1 MVSNHLDERDE
12 AMLEEYEY
20 TEIVRDDEFYKNFDS
35 EKVKPSSQWN
45 INIKDYLSLIVDIQH
60 AKYFQDKKYVG
71 FDDVLSESLELGLN
85 QYLSDLLSIREN
97 TSL

>member
-20 TEIVRDDEFYKNFDS
+20 TEITRDEFYKDFDS

>member
-20 TEIVRDDEFYKNFDS
+20 TEITRDEFYKYFDS

>member
-20 TEIVRDDEFYKNFDS
+20 TEITRDDEFYKNFDS
-35 EKVKPSSQWN
+35 EKVKPPSQWN

>member
-1 MVSNHLDERDE
+1 
-12 AMLEEYEY
+12 MLEEYEY
-20 TEIVRDDEFYKNFDS
+20 TEITRDEFYKDFDS